1 MGKLGQAGGGIV
13 PTLSRCIV
21 QAMSDAYH
29 PGHIGSKIDLNVSPC
44 LGIDLICLLPYTY
57 GNTSDV
63 RVVSMYVL
71 LGDWVDRMDRM
82 VDRSEC

>member
-1 MGKLGQAGGGIV
+1 MRKLGQAGGGIV

-44 LGIDLICLLPYTY
+44 LGIDLICLLLYTY
-57 GNTSDV
+57 REYFGSTCGLYVCFTGGSGGSD
-63 RVVSMYVL
+63 
-71 LGDWVDRMDRM
+71 GG
-82 VDRSEC
+82 